1 MGSSLTLITM
11 NGSESSNDTGAGT
24 ITETPTE
31 DDPNYI
37 FGDNGA

>member
-11 NGSESSNDTGAGT
+11 NGSESANDSSTGA
-24 ITETPTE
+24 ITEAPSQ
-31 DDPNYI
+31 DDPNFI